1 MTGIRIHSE
10 KLIKELEETA
20 RQLRLEAVG
29 MVHRRGQGHPGGS
42 LSTAEILTVLYYHQ
56 MKNDPKRPDWED
68 RDRFILSKGHA
79 CSLYYSTL
87 ASKGY
92 FPSEDLKSWGH
103 IGCHLQGHP
112 DRLKT
117 CGVEMTSGSLGHGIN
132 IGSGLCLAARLRG
145 SDARTYV
152 LIGDGEC
159 QSGVLWE
166 GVMTAAKY
174 KLDNLTVI
182 LDNNGVQ
189 LDGRLEDIMPMESF
203 RKKWEAFN
211 WAVIEIDG
219 HSVAQILEALDRA
232 CEIKNRPAIIIA
244 HTVKGKGVSYMEGK
258 SAWHGRAPTDEEYSR
273 AVKELSFNG

>member
-1 MTGIRIHSE
+1 MKGTKVHSE
-10 KLIKELEETA
+10 KLIKELEKKA
-20 RQLRLEAVG
+20 QQLRLEAIG

-42 LSTAEILTVLYYHQ
+42 LSTAEILSVLYNHQ
-56 MKNDPKRPDWED
+56 MRIDPQRLNWED

-79 CSLYYSTL
+79 CSLYYAAL
-87 ASKGY
+87 ASRGY
-92 FPSEDLKSWGH
+92 FPADDLKSWGH
-103 IGCHLQGHP
+103 IGSHLQGHP

-132 IGSGLCLAARLRG
+132 IGAGLCLAARLKG

-159 QSGVLWE
+159 QAGVLWE
-166 GVMTAAKY
+166 GAMTAAKY

-189 LDGRLEDIMPMESF
+189 LDGRLEDIMPMEPF
-203 RKKWEAFN
+203 WKKWEAFN

-219 HSVAQILEALDRA
+219 HSVVQILDALDQAR
-232 CEIKNRPAIIIA
+232 EIKSRPTVVIA
-244 HTVKGKGVSYMEGK
+244 HTVKGKGISYMEGK
-258 SAWHGRAPTDEEYSR
+258 SAWHGRAPTDEEF
-273 AVKELSFNG
+273 AQAIKELSVNG